1 MITLENIVKA
11 HDKGLITNDD
21 MIITVYSLLD
31 MTPKDMRLDDNGN
44 KYLLNR
50 YELRLLKE
58 IKELENQLNND
69 PHNYR

>member
-31 MTPKDMRLDDNGN
+31 MTPKDMRVDDNGN